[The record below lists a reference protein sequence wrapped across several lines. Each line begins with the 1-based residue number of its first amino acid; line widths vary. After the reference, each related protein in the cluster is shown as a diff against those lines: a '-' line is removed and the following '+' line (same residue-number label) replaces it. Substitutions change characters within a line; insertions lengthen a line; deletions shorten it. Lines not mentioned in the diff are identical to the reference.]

1 MNTGFPYVHQIHLSK
16 GFFFIPDESA
26 IKKDDLNKS
35 IKNEMELTGYFTY
48 ETVSLLYL
56 IYRVTFRFLK
66 IRNGH
71 FLHLDT
77 DFLRCIALI

>member
-1 MNTGFPYVHQIHLSK
+1 
-16 GFFFIPDESA
+16 
-26 IKKDDLNKS
+26 
-35 IKNEMELTGYFTY
+35 MEHTGYFTC

-71 FLHLDT
+71 FLSKGVAVGLTIQDLDT
-77 DFLRCIALI
+77 DFLRCIALICC